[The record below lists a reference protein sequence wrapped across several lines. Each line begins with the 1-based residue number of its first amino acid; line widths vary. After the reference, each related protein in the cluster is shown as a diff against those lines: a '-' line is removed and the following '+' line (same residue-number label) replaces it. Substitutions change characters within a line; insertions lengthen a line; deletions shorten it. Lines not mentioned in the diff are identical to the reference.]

1 MKNRFR
7 ARRLDLGLTALEVAT
22 LIGVREGTY
31 TKWERF
37 ETIPKASHVR
47 LIETALQSTW
57 NELWE
62 V

>member
-1 MKNRFR
+1 MKNSFKK
-7 ARRLDLGLTALEVAT
+7 RRLELGMTAVETAH

-47 LIETALQSTW
+47 NIETALQSTW
-57 NELWE
+57 NELWG